1 MAMRAERPAMLPL
14 SGPFQ
19 IAESDIGPLNALF
32 SSAFTER
39 YRRDG
44 LVGVRVPPLNPAIWR
59 YAIGGAGRGAMLWRD
74 GDGAIAAF
82 NVAHA
87 SGAEGWM
94 GPLAVRE
101 DRQGTGLGKDVVR
114 SGIDHLRAA
123 GCRTIGLETMP
134 RTVDNIGFYSGLGF
148 VPGYLTVTLAIEA
161 AAAGPKDGVEMLS
174 THSPRVREGVIAE
187 CVALLESIAPGA
199 DYSREVRLT
208 HELALGDTLLYRRG
222 EQLASFALCH
232 AAPLVEGRSREEL
245 RVLKLV
251 ATDLD
256 AFEALLQPLASFARR
271 SATARVALRMQG
283 EYSGAYA
290 AAVRAGARVRWTDL
304 RMTLKGYPQATTS
317 RGVVLT
323 NWEI

>member
-1 MAMRAERPAMLPL
+1 MAMPAEQPAILPL
-14 SGPFQ
+14 TGPFP
-19 IAESDIGPLNALF
+19 IGDDDIGPLNALF

-59 YAIGGAGRGAMLWRD
+59 YAIGGAGSGAMLWRD
-74 GDGAIAAF
+74 GTGAIAAF

-101 DRQGTGLGKDVVR
+101 DCQGAGQGKNIVR
-114 SGIDHLRAA
+114 AGIDRLRDS

-134 RTVDNIGFYSGLGF
+134 RTVDNVGFYSGLGF
-148 VPGYLTVTLAIEA
+148 VPGYLTVTLSIDAVAASPKPGIEI
-161 AAAGPKDGVEMLS
+161 LS
-174 THSPRVREGVIAE
+174 THSPTAREDVIGE
-187 CVALLESIAPGA
+187 CAGLLSTLAPGA
-199 DYSREVRLT
+199 DYTREIRLT

-222 EQLASFALCH
+222 DGIASFALCH

-251 ATDLD
+251 AADHE
-256 AFEALLQPLASFARR
+256 AFEALLQPLASLARR
-271 SATARVALRMQG
+271 SATASSACTVA
-283 EYSGAYA
+283 
-290 AAVRAGARVRWTDL
+290 
-304 RMTLKGYPQATTS
+304 P
-317 RGVVLT
+317 
-323 NWEI
+323 I